1 MEKLSKR
8 QVQRIEHF
16 FREKKERAR
25 CQSEKF
31 RHRSS
36 SGDGRRKE
44 SLVRLMAGNV
54 DQIIIVASF
63 VMPALKKGLIDRFLV
78 VAGMER
84 VEPVIVLNKADLLE
98 ARREGEEVLA
108 LYRSLGYTAFMTST
122 VTGEGTEVLKDQV
135 RGRVSL
141 LAGHS
146 GVGKS
151 SLLNAVGAGIT
162 ERAEERA
169 VSRATEKGVHTTTTI
184 RLYQV
189 DGKTIL
195 FDLPGVKLV
204 SLYDLE
210 PLEIQSHFPEFTAPS
225 RECRY
230 RDCLHMGERECGV
243 KKSVEEGFIPQCRY
257 ESYQR
262 MVLNPRAES

>member
-25 CQSEKF
+25 SQAGKF
-31 RHRSS
+31 RHRSP
-36 SGDGRRKE
+36 SGDPRQKE
-44 SLVRLMAGNV
+44 SIVRLMAGNV

-63 VMPALKKGLIDRFLV
+63 VMPALKTGLIDRFLV
-78 VAGMER
+78 VAGTER

-98 ARREGEEVLA
+98 ARGEGEEILA
-108 LYRSLGYTAFMTST
+108 LYRSLGYTAFMSST
-122 VTGEGTEVLKDQV
+122 VTGEGMETLKGLV
-135 RGRVSL
+135 TGRASL

-151 SLLNAVGAGIT
+151 SLLNALRTGIT
-162 ERAEERA
+162 EKAEVRE
-169 VSRATEKGVHTTTTI
+169 VSRATEKGIHTTTTI
-184 RLYQV
+184 RLYRI
-189 DGKTIL
+189 DDKTTL

-210 PLEIQSHFPEFTAPS
+210 PVEIQRHFPEFASCS
-225 RECRY
+225 RRCRY
-230 RDCLHMGERECGV
+230 RDCLHMGEPECGV
-243 KKSVEEGFIPQCRY
+243 KKGLEEGFIARLRY

-262 MVLNPRAES
+262 MVLNPQAVS